1 MTFEVVTRWKN
12 GTETTGTL
20 TENIET
26 GLSMMV
32 IGANL
37 KQGDTVRPEFNW
49 TSIIGFPLVWPERKL
64 NQSITVPFNGITREV
79 NVLDWLLPS
88 PFGPPTTRA
97 VYWWDKQTGIQV
109 RYWIN
114 ENGTDF
120 MSGQSYRYI
129 AVLELVDTSKGWGA
143 VIPENMNFEVALI
156 GSAVAFILGKRFN
169 RKQLS
174 LKSP

>member
-1 MTFEVVTRWKN
+1 
-12 GTETTGTL
+12 
-20 TENIET
+20 
-26 GLSMMV
+26 
-32 IGANL
+32 
-37 KQGDTVRPEFNW
+37 
-49 TSIIGFPLVWPERKL
+49 
-64 NQSITVPFNGITREV
+64 
-79 NVLDWLLPS
+79 
-88 PFGPPTTRA
+88 PPTTRA